1 MGLQKL
7 VRRLI
12 GYIRIAILARI
23 LTPEQF
29 GVFGIATLTLAF
41 LEIFTET
48 GINVFLIQEKE
59 NIDKYINT
67 AWVIS
72 ILRGLFIGIIL
83 LLTSGLIS
91 GIFSSPEA
99 YGLLVLTSVVP
110 ILRGF
115 INPSIIK
122 LRKELKF
129 NLDFL
134 NESLIYISESI
145 VIILVALIYKTEY
158 SFIWGVI
165 AGVVVEIVLSNILAK
180 PRPRFILE
188 IDKAR
193 KIIKRGSWVT
203 INGIFNYLNQQ
214 GDDAIVG
221 KFIGL
226 SALGIYQNIYKISIL
241 PLTEITYT
249 VANVTFSIYVKFVDD
264 YKRVRR
270 AFLKVLLVVTAIVIP
285 IGALFFI
292 FPEQIILVIL
302 GEAWLGGADVLR
314 VLAIF
319 GVLSAINTVPN
330 SVFLSLKKQDVIAK
344 LKIAQFVI
352 MLFLIFPLIQMY
364 QLLGAAYAVTLS
376 TIVIMPFTFISL
388 YFVIN
393 RRSDA

>member
-29 GVFGIATLTLAF
+29 GVFGIATLSLAF

-72 ILRGLFIGIIL
+72 IFRGLFIGTIL

-134 NESLIYISESI
+134 NDSLIYISESI
-145 VIILVALIYKTEY
+145 VIVFVALIYKTEY

-180 PRPRFILE
+180 PRPKFRLE
-188 IDKAR
+188 FDKAR

>member
-1 MGLQKL
+1 MGYTKHAITGFSWMGLQKL

-23 LTPEQF
+23 ITPEQF
-29 GVFGIATLTLAF
+29 GIFGIATLTLAF

-99 YGLLVLTSVVP
+99 YGLLVLTCVVP

-158 SFIWGVI
+158 AFIWGII
-165 AGVVVEIVLSNILAK
+165 AGVLVEIIISNVLVK
-180 PRPRFILE
+180 PRPKFNLE
-188 IDKAR
+188 ITKAR
-193 KIIKRGSWVT
+193 RIIKRGSWVT
-203 INGIFNYLNQQ
+203 INGIFTYLNQQ

-221 KFIGL
+221 RFINL
-226 SALGIYQNIYKISIL
+226 S
-241 PLTEITYT
+241 
-249 VANVTFSIYVKFVDD
+249 
-264 YKRVRR
+264 
-270 AFLKVLLVVTAIVIP
+270 
-285 IGALFFI
+285 
-292 FPEQIILVIL
+292 
-302 GEAWLGGADVLR
+302 
-314 VLAIF
+314 
-319 GVLSAINTVPN
+319 
-330 SVFLSLKKQDVIAK
+330 
-344 LKIAQFVI
+344 
-352 MLFLIFPLIQMY
+352 
-364 QLLGAAYAVTLS
+364 
-376 TIVIMPFTFISL
+376 
-388 YFVIN
+388 
-393 RRSDA
+393 